1 MPVTSCVEDLRVLAQ
16 KPVPRMFCD
25 YVDDCSW
32 TKSTCRANSNYFQK
46 ITLGQ
51 RQAITMA
58 RHSTATDMFGPPM
71 RMAVALVPT
80 GMAGMQ
86 NARGV
91 GDHTHIASVNAERLR
106 NP

>member
-1 MPVTSCVEDLRVLAQ
+1 
-16 KPVPRMFCD
+16 MFCD

-32 TKSTCRANSNYFQK
+32 TKSSCRANEDDFRK
-46 ITLGQ
+46 ITLRQ
-51 RQAITMA
+51 RLAITIT
-58 RHSTATDMFGPPM
+58 RRSTATDMFGPPM